1 MHCVCFCHGMECG
14 EINGGR
20 VSMNGGEV
28 GMKRRVALKK
38 EERVW
43 GRNGNEQIRGGVRG
57 GVVKGGCVKDSG
69 RR

>member
-1 MHCVCFCHGMECG
+1 MRGVCFCHGMECG

-20 VSMNGGEV
+20 DCEWMGEV

-43 GRNGNEQIRGGVRG
+43 
-57 GVVKGGCVKDSG
+57 
-69 RR
+69 

>member
-20 VSMNGGEV
+20 DCEWMGEV

-43 GRNGNEQIRGGVRG
+43 GIFRLDFLVLSDETVSFEEG
-57 GVVKGGCVKDSG
+57 
-69 RR
+69 

>member
-20 VSMNGGEV
+20 DSMNGGEV

-43 GRNGNEQIRGGVRG
+43 GRNGNEQIRGGGKRRW
-57 GVVKGGCVKDSG
+57 CEG
-69 RR
+69 RMREG